1 MAIPR
6 RVSVGLPVHNGIA
19 TVERAIVSVLG
30 QTWSDLELV
39 ISDNCSTDGTEAL
52 CRRYAAQDARI
63 RYTRHPTLIGPLENF
78 AFVLREARAPYFMWL
93 AADDYIL
100 PAMIERSVEVLDG
113 NPGVVCAVPKAR
125 LVDPDG
131 TTRPALGTF
140 ALTGSLRDNVC
151 AFLHDPNDN
160 SRFYGVYRRPALLHV
175 LPRSAY
181 FAADWT
187 ISVGTLLFGTHHELS
202 EVLLVR
208 EANDRGKYVRMIET
222 AFASAPSRL
231 LPLLPFT
238 RSLLALRIP
247 LSACSIIEIIRHNAG
262 QHVEYARYRYPRY
275 GRAAHVV
282 GAAVE
287 RARERL
293 AVALRTLRRGGA
305 P

>member
-1 MAIPR
+1 M
-6 RVSVGLPVHNGIA
+6 HNGIA

-30 QTWSDLELV
+30 QTRTDIELV
-39 ISDNCSTDGTEAL
+39 VSDNASTDGTEAL
-52 CRRYAAQDARI
+52 CRRYAALDARI
-63 RYTRHPTLIGPLENF
+63 RYTRHPTLLAPLENF

-93 AADDYIL
+93 AADDYVL
-100 PAMIERSVEVLDG
+100 PALIERAVEVLDRD
-113 NPGVVCAVPKAR
+113 PGVVCAVPR
-125 LVDPDG
+125 TRFVEPDG

-160 SRFYGVYRRPALLHV
+160 SRFYGLYRRPALLHV
-175 LPRSAY
+175 LPRSGY
-181 FAADWT
+181 YAADWT

-208 EANDRGKYVRMIET
+208 EANDRAKYIRMLDT

-247 LSACSIIEIIRHNAG
+247 LSVCSIVELIRHNAG
-262 QHVEYARYRYPRY
+262 QHVEYALYRYPRY
-275 GRAAHVV
+275 GRIAHVV
-282 GAAVE
+282 GASLE
-287 RARERL
+287 KTGQRL
-293 AVALRTLRRGGA
+293 AGAVRALRRGGGR
-305 P
+305 

>member
-1 MAIPR
+1 M
-6 RVSVGLPVHNGIA
+6 HNGIA
-19 TVERAIVSVLG
+19 TVERAIVSVLT
-30 QTWSDLELV
+30 QTWTDLELV
-39 ISDNCSTDGTEAL
+39 VSDNGSTDGTEAL
-52 CRRYAAQDARI
+52 CRRYAALDARI
-63 RYTRHPTLIGPLENF
+63 RYTRHPTLRGPLENF

-93 AADDYIL
+93 AADDYLL
-100 PAMIERSVEVLDG
+100 PTLLERAVEVLDH
-113 NPGVVCAVPKAR
+113 NPGVVCAVPRAR
-125 LVDPDG
+125 FVDPDG

-140 ALTGSLRDNVC
+140 GLAGSLRENVC

-181 FAADWT
+181 YGADWT
-187 ISVGTLLFGTHHELS
+187 ISVGTLLFGTHHELP

-208 EANDRGKYVRMIET
+208 ETNDRGKYVRMIDT

-247 LSACSIIEIIRHNAG
+247 LSLCSVIELIRHNAG

-275 GRAAHVV
+275 GRVAHVV
-282 GAAVE
+282 GASVE
-287 RARERL
+287 KARRRL
-293 AVALRTLRRGGA
+293 AVAVRTLRRGGA
-305 P
+305 R